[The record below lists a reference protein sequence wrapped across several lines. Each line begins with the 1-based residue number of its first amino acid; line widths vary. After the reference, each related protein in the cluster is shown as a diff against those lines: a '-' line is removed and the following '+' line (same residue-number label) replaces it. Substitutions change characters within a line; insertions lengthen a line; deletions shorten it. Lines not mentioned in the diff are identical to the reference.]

1 MRLYHFMTAR
11 FGLEAI
17 RDSRLKIARIEQ
29 LNDPFEFLG
38 LSLPDRENRQNR
50 KVLREWKQ
58 ALSEQSGVICMSR
71 TWRHPLLWSHYAE
84 EHQGLCL
91 GFDCPNK
98 NNFGRMRYVNERPT
112 LRDIG
117 RNSLAELDMVDMK
130 KMMYMKFEAWSY
142 EAEYR
147 AFLSLEDRDPV
158 SDLYFLPFSDE
169 MRLAQVIVGARSKVT
184 RGRLKRCLGNRSSTV
199 SSFKARSGFKKFE
212 VVENKLKSA
221 WK

>member
-1 MRLYHFMTAR
+1 MRLYHFMTEQ

-17 RDSRLKIARIEQ
+17 RDSRLKIARIDQ

-38 LSLPDRENRQNR
+38 LSLPGRENRQNR
-50 KVLREWKQ
+50 EVLGKWKQ

-98 NNFGRMRYVNERPT
+98 NYFGRMCYVNERPT
-112 LRDIG
+112 LRDIE
-117 RNSLAELDMVDMK
+117 RNSLAELDLDDMK
-130 KMMYMKFEAWSY
+130 MMMYRKFEAWSY

-158 SDLYFLPFSDE
+158 SDLYFLPFSDN

-184 RGRLKRCLGNRSSTV
+184 RDKLKRCLGKRSSAV
-199 SSFKARSGFKKFE
+199 SSFKARAGFKKFE
-212 VVENKLKSA
+212 VVENKRASD